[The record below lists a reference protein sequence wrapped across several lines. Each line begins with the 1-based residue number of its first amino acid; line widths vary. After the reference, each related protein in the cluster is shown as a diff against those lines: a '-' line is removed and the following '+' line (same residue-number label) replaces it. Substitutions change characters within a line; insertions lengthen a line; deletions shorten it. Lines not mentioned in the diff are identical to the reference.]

1 MLNPEERSA
10 LSVNLPFWEK
20 LTESEKEQTAANAY
34 RAHYQKGAVL
44 LSPGKECLGL
54 LLVESGQLRAY
65 ITSGEG
71 KQITLF
77 RLLPLDVCM
86 LTASCQIKNMSFD
99 VTIETE
105 KETTVFV
112 IPVAFFHE
120 LSEKNSAV
128 KNFQLEM
135 MAALFS
141 EVLWVLDQYVFG
153 SAAERLANFL
163 LEHSALQESDTLK
176 LTHEFIA
183 NDLGTAREVVTRLL
197 KHFSLSGLISLSRG
211 SVTITDRAGLQAV
224 CR

>member
-1 MLNPEERSA
+1 MLNSEDRSF

-20 LTESEKEQTAANAY
+20 LTASEQEQTVVYSY
-34 RAHYQKGAVL
+34 RTHYRKGVEV

-65 ITSGEG
+65 ITSEEG
-71 KQITLF
+71 KQITLY

-86 LTASCQIKNMSFD
+86 LTASCQIKNMNFD

-105 KETTVFV
+105 KEITAFV
-112 IPVAFFHE
+112 IPTSFFHT

-128 KNFQLEM
+128 KNFQPEM

-141 EVLWVLDQYVFG
+141 EALWVLDQYVFG

-163 LEHSALQESDTLK
+163 LEHSALQESDTLR
-176 LTHEFIA
+176 LTHEYIA

-211 SVTITDRAGLQAV
+211 SVTITDRAGLLAV
-224 CR
+224 GR